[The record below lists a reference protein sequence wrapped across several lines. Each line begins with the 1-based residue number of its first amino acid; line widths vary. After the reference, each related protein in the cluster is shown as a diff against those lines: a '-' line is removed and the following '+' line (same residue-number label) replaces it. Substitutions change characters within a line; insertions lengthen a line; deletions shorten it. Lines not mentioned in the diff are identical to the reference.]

1 MATLPTEAASVL
13 AASAVVV
20 WSALEAGASAVFPPE
35 QPVSAAVKRVAPI
48 IHAVNLFFIMFPLSH
63 MVFVQP

>member
-1 MATLPTEAASVL
+1 MATLPPEAASVL
-13 AASAVVV
+13 AASAAVV

-48 IHAVNLFFIMFPLSH
+48 IHAVNLFFIMLPLSY
-63 MVFVQP
+63 MFLVQS